1 MQFISDNI
9 EFGDRRLIGQ
19 QTVKQQIEKI
29 LKSDRL
35 GHAYLITGPLGIGKT
50 AFALALAEVVN
61 GIDNLTDLKGTA
73 VSKKSSWFNHPDIHV
88 FIPLPTTIADSE
100 TAKVEE
106 LKSRLQML
114 QKDPYE
120 IVDFSLRP
128 VIDDASSSKNLKA
141 FYPIDYFR
149 DDIRTKAFLKP
160 NEGRRTIIV
169 ITGIETMRREAA
181 NTFLKL
187 LEEPPPNL
195 MFLLTA
201 NNTDQLLPTIL
212 SRCSLLP
219 MKPLSTAEIT
229 GALVQYDQYKEE
241 DATFL
246 ARISGGNYAL
256 TRFFDLE
263 LQQQIRSGIID
274 FLRLAYTQDVKPL
287 LKLIQDWQSSLNRE
301 NQLALMNSLEMLIRD
316 MMIYRETQSMDLIVN
331 ADQADVIKKF
341 CQSLGDAKLDQ
352 MIEQVNSMK
361 PFLIQNVQ
369 FKFIFTV
376 LALRFFYMMRGKPI
390 IIEDDQEWKHLPAVE
405 GAY

>member
-1 MQFISDNI
+1 MQYITENT
-9 EFGDRRLIGQ
+9 EFGNRRLVGQ
-19 QTVKQQIEKI
+19 KVIKQQIEKI

-35 GHAYLITGPLGIGKT
+35 GHAYLFTGPLGVGKT
-50 AFALALAEVVN
+50 AFALALAEAVN
-61 GIDNLTDLKGTA
+61 GIDNLTDLQGTA

-88 FIPLPTTIADSE
+88 FIPLPSSVADSD
-100 TAKVEE
+100 TAKVTE

-120 IVDFSLRP
+120 IVDFSIRP
-128 VIDDASSSKNLKA
+128 VIDDATSSKNLKA

-149 DDIRTKAFLKP
+149 EDIRTKAFLKP
-160 NEGRRTIIV
+160 NEGRRTIII
-169 ITGIETMRREAA
+169 ITGIETMRKEAA

-229 GALVQYDQYKEE
+229 QALVQYDNYTEE
-241 DATFL
+241 DAAFL

-263 LQQQIRSGIID
+263 LQQQIRGGIIN

-301 NQLALMNSLEMLIRD
+301 NQLALLNSMEMLIRD
-316 MMIYRETQSMDLIVN
+316 MMIYRETKSMDLIVN

-341 CQSLGDAKLDQ
+341 CDSLADAKLDE
-352 MIEQVNSMK
+352 MIEQLNSMK

-369 FKFIFTV
+369 FKYILSV
-376 LALRFFYMMRGKPI
+376 LALRFFYMMRGKPTL
-390 IIEDDQEWKHLPAVE
+390 IENDEEWKHLPAVE

>member
-1 MQFISDNI
+1 MQYISENT
-9 EFGDRRLIGQ
+9 EFGNRRLVGQ
-19 QTVKQQIEKI
+19 QIIKQQIEKI

-35 GHAYLITGPLGIGKT
+35 GHAYLFTGPLGVGKT
-50 AFALALAEVVN
+50 AFTLALAEVVN
-61 GIDNLTDLKGTA
+61 GIDNLTDLKGEG

-88 FIPLPTTIADSE
+88 FIPLPSSVADSE
-100 TAKVEE
+100 TAKVSE

-120 IVDFSLRP
+120 IVDFSIRP
-128 VIDDASSSKNLKA
+128 VIDDSTSSKNLKA

-149 DDIRTKAFLKP
+149 EDIRTKAFLKP
-160 NEGRRTIIV
+160 NEGRRTIII
-169 ITGIETMRREAA
+169 ITGIETMRKEAA

-212 SRCSLLP
+212 SRCSLMP

-229 GALVQYDQYKEE
+229 QALVQYDNYTEE
-241 DATFL
+241 DAAFL

-263 LQQQIRSGIID
+263 LQQQIRGGIIN

-301 NQLALMNSLEMLIRD
+301 NQLSLLNSMEMLIRD

-331 ADQADVIKKF
+331 ADQAEVIKKF
-341 CQSLGDAKLDQ
+341 CDSLADAKLDD
-352 MIEQVNSMK
+352 MIEHLNSMK

-369 FKFIFTV
+369 FKYILSV
-376 LALRFFYMMRGKPI
+376 LALRFFYMMRGKPTL
-390 IIEDDQEWKHLPAVE
+390 IENDEEWKHLPAVE